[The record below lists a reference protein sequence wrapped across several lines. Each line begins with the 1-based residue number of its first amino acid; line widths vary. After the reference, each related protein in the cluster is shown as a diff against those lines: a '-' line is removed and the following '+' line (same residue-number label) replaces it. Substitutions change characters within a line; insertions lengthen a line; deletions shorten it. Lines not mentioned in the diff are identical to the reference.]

1 MHVEYM
7 LLTGAEFS
15 YENVLYLMSIKAF
28 NGHKTTIYQSRYG
41 ILVICGFDISKED
54 YNKLYKEMIKKTGA
68 KHIDS
73 RFYEK

>member
-7 LLTGAEFS
+7 LLSGAEFS
-15 YENVLYLMSIKAF
+15 YENVLYLISIKAF
-28 NGHKTTIYQSRYG
+28 NGHKTKLYQSRYG

-54 YNKLYKEMIKKTGA
+54 YKILHKELKKKTGA
-68 KHIDS
+68 KYIDS